1 MISKPNI
8 SEETWLGGQYH
19 RLMMMLKQFTKI
31 SRLGTLWSFLHA
43 QGAGAEFYRIEQWLA
58 GESKIAPWELEEV
71 GSVKGKS
78 LLHMQCHIGADTLS
92 WAREGAKV
100 TGLDFSPNAISEA
113 ERFAKILKIND
124 AKFVVSNVSDAVESL
139 KGEKFDILYTGRGAI
154 CWLPDL
160 QEWAK
165 VCSELVK
172 SGGILYLEE
181 STPMLNALDIEEGTE
196 TPRLGLKYDLF
207 NEGPISEIGEGS
219 YASPEADIERTTH
232 SWEYRYDTLLN
243 ALISNGFMI
252 ESLNERDELAWDP
265 WPEAEMFEPS
275 RPNYWRLKEN
285 QVNFPL
291 SFTLKAK
298 RL

>member
-1 MISKPNI
+1 MAWRTIPSPDDDDEAIHQNLEAWD
-8 SEETWLGGQYH
+8 S
-19 RLMMMLKQFTKI
+19 MA
-31 SRLGTLWSFLHA
+31 FLHA

-139 KGEKFDILYTGRGAI
+139 KGEKFDILYTGRGAL

-207 NEGPISEIGEGS
+207 NEGIISEIGEGS